1 VPRAARRRAVKRG
14 GESLPSPSPHPSAA
28 PPAKGI
34 IESNVTIR
42 LPPVLPLDQL
52 RLLQIDELWVDTQ
65 QLLPNGTKLTCMRV
79 HTQLLGGYTFSLP
92 LPIPSIPSFGWR

>member
-1 VPRAARRRAVKRG
+1 MPAAAVVG
-14 GESLPSPSPHPSAA
+14 IASLPIIINSYVQPMARTPPRCSHATPTLSLSHFPHRPSR
-28 PPAKGI
+28 
-34 IESNVTIR
+34 R
-42 LPPVLPLDQL
+42 LA
-52 RLLQIDELWVDTQ
+52 LQIDELWVDTQ